1 MAEKPKK
8 TKESKAD
15 KPEDMMEV
23 PEQSQPS
30 AQQRPQG
37 QPGVMVGVIG
47 QYVKDLSFEN
57 PHSPLLLLQM
67 KEKPKFNV
75 GVDVRANKTGDD
87 IYEVIL
93 MLQCR
98 ADVPND
104 PEKRV
109 LFIAELAYTGVFRIQ
124 GVPENQI
131 EQMLLIYCPGMLFPF
146 ARRVIADATRDGGM
160 PPLLLD
166 PIDFM
171 GLYNQRKAQGGAAA

>member
-8 TKESKAD
+8 SKAD
-15 KPEDMMEV
+15 KAPVADA
-23 PEQSQPS
+23 PQQPQQPQSPQ
-30 AQQRPQG
+30 PQG
-37 QPGVMVGVIG
+37 SPMVGVIG

-75 GVDVRANKTGDD
+75 GVDVRANKAGDD

-124 GVPENQI
+124 GVPENQM
-131 EQMLLIYCPGMLFPF
+131 EQMLLIYCPGLLFPF

-160 PPLLLD
+160 PPLMLD

-171 GLYNQRKAQGGAAA
+171 GLYNQRKASGQAA